1 MVSEQQA
8 VYWKRRS
15 HWLLRI
21 SFVDI
26 QQLFLVL
33 THRILSMLDK
43 VIIPAT
49 NRIANRIMSISVIW
63 FNLFLPEH
71 SKHPVSYES
80 LKATDCASKPIPL
93 NELQTYIV
101 NSTRNSISNL
111 PRCWSYWSSKR
122 ASQNQ
127 HWNHLISAARTS
139 RNYVIMV
146 TQNCSLFPLIFV
158 YVADPF
164 EYVLSW
170 HCLFYSNYS
179 ASWVCCV
186 YHGQLVFRD

>member
-1 MVSEQQA
+1 
-8 VYWKRRS
+8 
-15 HWLLRI
+15 
-21 SFVDI
+21 
-26 QQLFLVL
+26 
-33 THRILSMLDK
+33 
-43 VIIPAT
+43 
-49 NRIANRIMSISVIW
+49 MSISVIW
-63 FNLFLPEH
+63 FNLFLPAY

-127 HWNHLISAARTS
+127 HWNHLISAARAS
-139 RNYVIMV
+139 RNYVILV

-179 ASWVCCV
+179 ASWVCCA
-186 YHGQLVFRD
+186 YHVQFAFRD